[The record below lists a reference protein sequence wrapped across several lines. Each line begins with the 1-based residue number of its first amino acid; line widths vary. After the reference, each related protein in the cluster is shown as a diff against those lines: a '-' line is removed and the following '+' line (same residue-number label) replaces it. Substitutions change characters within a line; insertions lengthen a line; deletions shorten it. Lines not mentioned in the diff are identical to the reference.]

1 MTTLANFV
9 TTLDGVVSLGIP
21 GQAGGGPISGENVH
35 DRLLMGLLRVV
46 SDAIIV
52 GAGNSLRVTPSGAIS
67 SR

>member
-21 GQAGGGPISGENVH
+21 GKAGGGPISGENVH